1 MRLPLPTRAPLFEL
15 LFAVAKRMNQTG
27 QTLRIIGGLAMHCWH
42 REMKSLPRVTE
53 DIDCAFPSE
62 DWPSKREAEASI
74 LGLLAILDDLGLERP
89 SGPKAKASRTARFTY
104 ARPGEP
110 SKIELICG
118 SLSFGSASR
127 RKPAWRLLKLESGQ
141 VIYASRLDW
150 LEIIPEWVEVEF
162 LVDDDRAT
170 VLIPSLAGLL
180 LLKLKAVTDK
190 LGRCDEEQD
199 LARHAHELE
208 RLERH
213 GGDLLVLFEWALATG
228 GTFPS
233 YKAAKAA
240 NPAVRQSTEYLQERV
255 LGAPPSQHLERM
267 LADLREIAPAL

>member
-1 MRLPLPTRAPLFEL
+1 M
-15 LFAVAKRMNQTG
+15 
-27 QTLRIIGGLAMHCWH
+27 GLWREWAM
-42 REMKSLPRVTE
+42 E
-53 DIDCAFPSE
+53 IA
-62 DWPSKREAEASI
+62 
-74 LGLLAILDDLGLERP
+74 
-89 SGPKAKASRTARFTY
+89 
-104 ARPGEP
+104 
-110 SKIELICG
+110 
-118 SLSFGSASR
+118 LSN
-127 RKPAWRLLKLESGQ
+127 RK
-141 VIYASRLDW
+141 
-150 LEIIPEWVEVEF
+150 WVEVEF

-190 LGRCDEEQD
+190 LRRCDEEQNP
-199 LARHAHELE
+199 AHELE

-267 LADLREIAPAL
+267 LAELREIAPAL